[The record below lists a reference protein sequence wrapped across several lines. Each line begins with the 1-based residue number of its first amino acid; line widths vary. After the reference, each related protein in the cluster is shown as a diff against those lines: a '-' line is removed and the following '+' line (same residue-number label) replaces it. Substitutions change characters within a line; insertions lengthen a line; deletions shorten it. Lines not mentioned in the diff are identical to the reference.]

1 MRTQANYERTRKYV
15 VEAFID
21 VPYQN
26 MPGED
31 KILKKISNKTSMCMI
46 VPLEYV
52 HRLNY
57 KIRRFESWFQLP
69 SFCKNGGGGRQQ
81 KRKRICLTPPSN
93 TIYNLD
99 SNLPRNMDYV
109 HSLVCD
115 VRAKLC
121 NERIRSQKIPTHIR
135 FEVLTK
141 TGRLLSWM

>member
-1 MRTQANYERTRKYV
+1 
-15 VEAFID
+15 
-21 VPYQN
+21 
-26 MPGED
+26 
-31 KILKKISNKTSMCMI
+31 MCKI

-69 SFCKNGGGGRQQ
+69 SFCKNGGGGREQ
-81 KRKRICLTPPSN
+81 KRKCICLTPRSN

-99 SNLPRNMDYV
+99 SNLPRNMHYAQ
-109 HSLVCD
+109 SLVCG
-115 VRAKLC
+115 VRAKPC

-141 TGRLLSWM
+141 TRRLLSWM